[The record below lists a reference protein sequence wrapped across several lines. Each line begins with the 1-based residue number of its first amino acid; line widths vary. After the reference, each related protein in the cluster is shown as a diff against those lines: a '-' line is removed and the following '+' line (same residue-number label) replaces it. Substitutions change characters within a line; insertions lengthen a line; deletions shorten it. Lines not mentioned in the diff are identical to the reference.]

1 MGYELRV
8 VRQSPL
14 AFAELAKAIAP
25 AGFGLRRSEGGS
37 EEIVAGHAG
46 ATHTVARWRGQL
58 IGEPGSDWQ
67 VAQLLRLS
75 AALGAR
81 LVGEDGEVY
90 GLRDGVIEVETGG
103 SVVEIGKFDEIID
116 AGPAAWSP

>member
-8 VRQSPL
+8 VHEAPL
-14 AFAELAKAIAP
+14 AFAEVAKAIAP
-25 AGFGLRRSEGGS
+25 AGFELSGAD
-37 EEIVAGHAG
+37 EIVARHG
-46 ATHTVARWRGQL
+46 AAAHGVARWRGQV

-67 VAQLLRLS
+67 VAQLVRLTHL
-75 AALGAR
+75 LGAR

-90 GLRDGVIEVETGG
+90 VLRDGVVEVFAGGGVTELGKLDEMIE
-103 SVVEIGKFDEIID
+103 

>member
-8 VRQSPL
+8 VRESPL

-25 AGFGLRRSEGGS
+25 AGFELHGS
-37 EEIVAGHAG
+37 DEIVAGHAG
-46 ATHTVARWRGQL
+46 AKHTVARWQGEVV
-58 IGEPGSDWQ
+58 GEPGSDWQ

-75 AALGAR
+75 TALGAR

-90 GLRDGVIEVETGG
+90 GLRDGVIEVATGG
-103 SVVEIGKFDEIID
+103 SAVEIGTFEEIID

>member
-8 VRQSPL
+8 VRESPL

-25 AGFGLRRSEGGS
+25 AGFELRGS
-37 EEIVAGHAG
+37 GEAEEIVAGHDGGKHA
-46 ATHTVARWRGQL
+46 VARWRGQVV
-58 IGEPGSDWQ
+58 GEPGSDWQ

-90 GLRDGVIEVETGG
+90 TLRDGVIEVLSGG
-103 SVVEIGKFDEIID
+103 AAMEIGKFDEIID
-116 AGPAAWSP
+116 AGPAAWTP